1 MFQLFHLWMMG
12 VTFGDSSYF
21 DKTPRIFHSSAAF
34 WYNQYC
40 RHLLYVLFYLVFNVT
55 RAVHSNYYAL
65 KSLEIIS
72 LATNLIHS

>member
-1 MFQLFHLWMMG
+1 MGTRVVLIKLLECSIALLLFG
-12 VTFGDSSYF
+12 TISIAGTFCMCSF
-21 DKTPRIFHSSAAF
+21 TF
-34 WYNQYC
+34 
-40 RHLLYVLFYLVFNVT
+40 VFNLT